1 MALVSFSPLTVPFNC
16 PISKKFPEHAVTCS
30 MPWKYGLGFLPNVQN
45 LWPYEKSHDWNTI
58 CYEYEVP
65 GT

>member
-30 MPWKYGLGFLPNVQN
+30 MPWKYGLGFLQN
-45 LWPYEKSHDWNTI
+45 LLTQCEKI
-58 CYEYEVP
+58 MIEIQYA
-65 GT
+65 